1 MRGEVFRYLVAGVLA
16 FSTDL
21 ATLYALTEGFGLHY
35 LASNVFS
42 YSCGLIVAYL
52 LNTRWVF
59 SYRRLEK
66 KTRQEFMLFAA
77 IALAGLAISEL
88 ILVVVAG
95 QMAMHYVVAKFIA
108 TFFVMLFNF
117 VARKRI
123 LFQPPASAQ
132 G

>member
-1 MRGEVFRYLVAGVLA
+1 MRGEVLRYLVAGVLA
-16 FSTDL
+16 FATDL
-21 ATLYALTEGFGLHY
+21 AVLYALTEWLGMHY

-42 YSCGLIVAYL
+42 YSCGLFVAYL

-59 SYRRLEK
+59 TYRRLEK
-66 KTRQEFMLFAA
+66 KTRQEFMIFTA
-77 IALAGLAISEL
+77 IALAGLAISEV
-88 ILVVVAG
+88 ILVIVAG
-95 QMAMHYVVAKFIA
+95 QMAVHYVAAKFVA

-123 LFQPPASAQ
+123 LFQPPASAE